1 MKTFFVFG
9 VLLTSLGVITA
20 KAQPLPQLSEPVYY
34 QQPVVHHPL
43 APEMQLQRT
52 PIEQMVWNNKVRCGS
67 DMSVKSYA
75 YKEDGV
81 WHGIDADLCRVI
93 AQALLGDNK
102 KIQMVNVSQKNMSR
116 ALDENRID
124 VMLSGGAYS
133 AKTETSRQA
142 LSAGF
147 LYYDHQM
154 LMVHKND
161 SENLQDYKG
170 KKICIS
176 TDSDYFK
183 NFDDYNFAHDL
194 GIRYLTFNTLK
205 EAKEAFLLNRC
216 QMLTASGLVLNGIIE
231 ERANSN
237 AKVLPQQIALHPVY
251 AYVQRDNNELRLALK
266 WIFNALFLAEQYDI
280 NAQNL
285 SFFASN
291 DNPEIRNLLGDDTQL
306 WTDLKAKPQWV
317 REIISLLG
325 SYKDIYDKN
334 LGEASDYHLDRKEGR
349 LVKDGGTIYPLPFL

>member
-1 MKTFFVFG
+1 
-9 VLLTSLGVITA
+9 
-20 KAQPLPQLSEPVYY
+20 
-34 QQPVVHHPL
+34 
-43 APEMQLQRT
+43 
-52 PIEQMVWNNKVRCGS
+52 
-67 DMSVKSYA
+67 MSIKSYA

-161 SENLQDYKG
+161 SENLKDYKG

-183 NFDDYNFAHDL
+183 NFDDYNFANDL

-231 ERANSN
+231 ERINSN

-317 REIISLLG
+317 REVISLLG

-334 LGEASDYHLDRKEGR
+334 LGADSGYHLDRKEGR
-349 LVKDGGTIYPLPFL
+349 LVKDGGTIYPLPFI